1 MTHGPRPTGQPRPLC
16 QIRPPTTTKAIARA
30 SVPAISRSFTP
41 TREVLDNPS
50 DLRNDSLVV
59 AGLVRSGFMDGK
71 QLGFGDYERTTARKR
86 TKRERF
92 LAQMEAL
99 VPWKALIDLLTRWR
113 PCCGSTLCS
122 SGTSSATR

>member
-1 MTHGPRPTGQPRPLC
+1 M
-16 QIRPPTTTKAIARA
+16 
-30 SVPAISRSFTP
+30 PAISRSFTP